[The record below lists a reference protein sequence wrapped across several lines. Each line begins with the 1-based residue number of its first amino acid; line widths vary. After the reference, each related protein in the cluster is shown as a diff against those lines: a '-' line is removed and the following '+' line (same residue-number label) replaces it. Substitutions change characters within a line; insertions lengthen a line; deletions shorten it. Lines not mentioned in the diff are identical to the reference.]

1 MDKRFTRE
9 KMNLNEKTKEAFR
22 EKIGK
27 SFLALKTAL
36 SLKKYELISGRV
48 EKHIGNHSNPLD
60 SKNGLIKR
68 FVIHFFYG
76 ALFAKEI
83 ETLKTMDYS
92 EMVFNQFFDVIKLT
106 FDTKENPKAQEACID
121 ILKVSF

>member
-68 FVIHFFYG
+68 FVIHFFMG
-76 ALFAKEI
+76 LCLLRK
-83 ETLKTMDYS
+83 
-92 EMVFNQFFDVIKLT
+92 
-106 FDTKENPKAQEACID
+106 
-121 ILKVSF
+121 